1 MKYESFELNGFLP
14 FQLSVMTERIRKEL
28 TSRFAP
34 EFQLAV
40 PEWRVLVQLWGSEG
54 VSVRELHVAVAMD
67 KSKVSRAA
75 SRLES
80 AGMVEKRENADDRRL
95 LQICLTQ
102 QGSELVMRLI
112 PIAHEFE
119 KELALRLGDD
129 AAAFRRALEHL
140 MAWE

>member
-34 EFQLAV
+34 EFQLSV

>member
-34 EFQLAV
+34 EFQLSV

-102 QGSELVMRLI
+102 QGSELVIRLI

>member
-1 MKYESFELNGFLP
+1 MKYESFDLNGFLP

-34 EFQLAV
+34 EFQLSV

-95 LQICLTQ
+95 LQIRLTQ

-119 KELALRLGDD
+119 KELALRLGGD
-129 AAAFRRALEHL
+129 APAFRRALEHL